1 MTTLRNALYPLHR
14 RLGASQFSRMIGMLI
29 LAATLSLG
37 ALATLLVL
45 RPSAPESLLS
55 GQQLA
60 WAMVAAINN
69 DPSVQ
74 ISTGT
79 YLPGDALILYA
90 RVTTAE
96 SNQIHAWARHQLEPF
111 TARLSQLPA
120 KEQFTWVID
129 LVPSR
134 SSNVELIQEVLTVPL
149 GQIAEPL
156 RYQYIR
162 NLPTLALPVGHDPT
176 PNKQLLLG
184 NLATSALSTTVAA
197 EMIAIPL
204 QATQPVPS
212 PSAASGRE
220 KLVLGEPA
228 PQTFVDVPTTLR
240 SLTFEPVVDGSSAV
254 ADEWQLISGRWV
266 AEDGMYRQLEVDGS
280 DYISLLNLPKQRH
293 YSMEVR
299 LRMNG
304 GEMGGGI
311 IYHAPTLDSRAGAH
325 VIDMDERGR
334 YLRWG
339 YYNEE
344 GRYTLEGGVPLA
356 TGLADGQ
363 WHRLRLLTHGDVST
377 IWFDDQELS
386 RQENHSAEGYLGL
399 VTSRSQIDFDDLVVM
414 ALPATTDVAPDK
426 IGAPSVI
433 PIVAAAVADLVE
445 TEAIFYDDFAEDNRK
460 SWQVLD
466 GTWQFL
472 DGVYLQTDLDGL
484 ERGTVSTFQG
494 NNYRFTV
501 SMRLIDGSMGAGLYF
516 NMAQRGRKTQSQ
528 LIRFQR

>member
-162 NLPTLALPVGHDPT
+162 TIC
-176 PNKQLLLG
+176 QLWHSRWARS
-184 NLATSALSTTVAA
+184 N
-197 EMIAIPL
+197 
-204 QATQPVPS
+204 TQ
-212 PSAASGRE
+212 
-220 KLVLGEPA
+220 
-228 PQTFVDVPTTLR
+228 
-240 SLTFEPVVDGSSAV
+240 
-254 ADEWQLISGRWV
+254 
-266 AEDGMYRQLEVDGS
+266 
-280 DYISLLNLPKQRH
+280 
-293 YSMEVR
+293 
-299 LRMNG
+299 
-304 GEMGGGI
+304 
-311 IYHAPTLDSRAGAH
+311 
-325 VIDMDERGR
+325 
-334 YLRWG
+334 
-339 YYNEE
+339 
-344 GRYTLEGGVPLA
+344 
-356 TGLADGQ
+356 
-363 WHRLRLLTHGDVST
+363 
-377 IWFDDQELS
+377 
-386 RQENHSAEGYLGL
+386 
-399 VTSRSQIDFDDLVVM
+399 
-414 ALPATTDVAPDK
+414 
-426 IGAPSVI
+426 
-433 PIVAAAVADLVE
+433 
-445 TEAIFYDDFAEDNRK
+445 
-460 SWQVLD
+460 
-466 GTWQFL
+466 
-472 DGVYLQTDLDGL
+472 
-484 ERGTVSTFQG
+484 
-494 NNYRFTV
+494 
-501 SMRLIDGSMGAGLYF
+501 
-516 NMAQRGRKTQSQ
+516 
-528 LIRFQR
+528 

>member
-1 MTTLRNALYPLHR
+1 
-14 RLGASQFSRMIGMLI
+14 
-29 LAATLSLG
+29 
-37 ALATLLVL
+37 
-45 RPSAPESLLS
+45 
-55 GQQLA
+55 
-60 WAMVAAINN
+60 
-69 DPSVQ
+69 
-74 ISTGT
+74 
-79 YLPGDALILYA
+79 
-90 RVTTAE
+90 
-96 SNQIHAWARHQLEPF
+96 
-111 TARLSQLPA
+111 
-120 KEQFTWVID
+120 
-129 LVPSR
+129 
-134 SSNVELIQEVLTVPL
+134 
-149 GQIAEPL
+149 
-156 RYQYIR
+156 
-162 NLPTLALPVGHDPT
+162 
-176 PNKQLLLG
+176 
-184 NLATSALSTTVAA
+184 
-197 EMIAIPL
+197 MIAIPL

-304 GEMGGGI
+304 ARWVAVLSIMPPPWI
-311 IYHAPTLDSRAGAH
+311 AAGAH

-494 NNYRFTV
+494 NNYRATV

-528 LIRFQR
+528 LIRFHDNGNNLQWGAFDEGGNFVLQGSTMIANGDDGNWHTVAVEVANGKAAFAVDNVVVARNISLTYSSGYLGLFTSAGQVAFDNLVVVALADKPQADEEGP